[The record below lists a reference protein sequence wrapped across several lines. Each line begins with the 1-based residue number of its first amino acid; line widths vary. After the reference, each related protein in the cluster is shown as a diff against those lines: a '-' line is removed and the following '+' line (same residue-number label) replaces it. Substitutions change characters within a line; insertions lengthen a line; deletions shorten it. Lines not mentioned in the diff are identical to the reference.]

1 MDVHDGIVL
10 PFVAIHLLWQS
21 TRHSQKRDRAT
32 PSPLA
37 LSQNEVPILVNT
49 SLSCLPEHS
58 LPGSENRAKLLCLW
72 IGSTRT

>member
-49 SLSCLPEHS
+49 SLSCLPEH
-58 LPGSENRAKLLCLW
+58 RTCLVQ
-72 IGSTRT
+72 RTGPSCSAFG